1 MKRTRASGRSR
12 CRRKWVCGTTDE
24 RSILLSLHFRVCRC
38 SAKRLRYRALHQ
50 IQFHHVC
57 LDTADKYYHLNQ
69 FLREIAYNWLLYLVE
84 TVIGRRFA
92 FDKDYASKCDQQY
105 ENKFILGALAITRWD
120 EAEES
125 GTSASKCMAW
135 QQRACHTSLNSL
147 EDPEDPGGFY
157 LTHHHVESRVFRMFG
172 FLPDRHNARP

>member
-1 MKRTRASGRSR
+1 MFSQEAPLSCSPSNPIPPCLPGH
-12 CRRKWVCGTTDE
+12 CRQVLSPE
-24 RSILLSLHFRVCRC
+24 SI
-38 SAKRLRYRALHQ
+38 
-50 IQFHHVC
+50 
-57 LDTADKYYHLNQ
+57 
-69 FLREIAYNWLLYLVE
+69 LREIAYNWLLYLVE